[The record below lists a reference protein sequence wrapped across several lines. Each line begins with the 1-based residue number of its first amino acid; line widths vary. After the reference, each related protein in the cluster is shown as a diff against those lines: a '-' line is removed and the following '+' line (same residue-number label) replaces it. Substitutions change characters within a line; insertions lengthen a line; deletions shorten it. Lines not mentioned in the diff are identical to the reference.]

1 MYHLKFGILID
12 PYAWPRY
19 PHLGI
24 IIYNSVSINFKELR
38 QHEKAYHAAMYQEN
52 AVVKAIE
59 HLTQL
64 IEASPWSVDFLEARA
79 ECHEHRGM
87 YDDAILDLRYF
98 WN

>member
-1 MYHLKFGILID
+1 
-12 PYAWPRY
+12 
-19 PHLGI
+19 
-24 IIYNSVSINFKELR
+24 
-38 QHEKAYHAAMYQEN
+38 MYQEN

-98 WN
+98 

>member
-1 MYHLKFGILID
+1 
-12 PYAWPRY
+12 
-19 PHLGI
+19 
-24 IIYNSVSINFKELR
+24 
-38 QHEKAYHAAMYQEN
+38 MYQEN

-98 WN
+98 WNQNLCITGFLNYCIIILFSGPQQS

>member
-1 MYHLKFGILID
+1 
-12 PYAWPRY
+12 
-19 PHLGI
+19 
-24 IIYNSVSINFKELR
+24 
-38 QHEKAYHAAMYQEN
+38 MYQEN

-98 WN
+98 WNQNSGLEARIKVRILDKSR